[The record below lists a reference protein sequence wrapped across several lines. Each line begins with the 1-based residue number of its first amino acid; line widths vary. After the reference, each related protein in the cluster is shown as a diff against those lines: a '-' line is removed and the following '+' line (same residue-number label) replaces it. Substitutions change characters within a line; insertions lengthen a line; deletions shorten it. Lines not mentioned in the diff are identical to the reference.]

1 MKFVTRLTDNELK
14 DLFKKL
20 VPKKGKIKKLKI
32 KRDSKGIWL
41 KGILQFPVSLL
52 DKDPELRE
60 IAEEKNGYFEVSY
73 DFRLTDFDAKKIF
86 LDNLVLSPESKKA
99 TIIYRKYMYK
109 KFGSKYSEKYLFSTT
124 ELCNLCCKFRQ
135 PE

>member
-32 KRDSKGIWL
+32 KRDSKGVWL

-52 DKDPELRE
+52 DKNPELRE
-60 IAEEKNGYFEVSY
+60 IAEEKDMYFEESY
-73 DFRLTDFDAKKIF
+73 KFRLTDFDAKEISF
-86 LDNLVLSPESKKA
+86 DNLVSPESSKA
-99 TIIYRKYMYK
+99 TIIYREYMFT
-109 KFGSKYSEKYLFSTT
+109 KFGPEYARDYLFSTT